1 MNDFVFENSTRFY
14 FGRKQLAHIEEELAG
29 YGTVMIAYGGG
40 SIKKTGLYD
49 RIVGMLEKA
58 GKKVVEFGGIM
69 ANPTWAKVMEGAELA
84 NAEGV
89 DFILGV
95 GGGSVMDCTKAI
107 SLAARQ
113 ENAWKRHWV
122 RFEPIKVDPIPHG
135 YVVTC
140 AGTGSEGNGGA
151 VITNEKA
158 KVKTGKDYPELN
170 GRFAILE
177 PELTYTVPREQ
188 TIAGSYDI
196 LSHLMEIYFSEPIG
210 DAIADDLLEAAM
222 KSVIASLEAVL
233 EKPDAYNARANLMW
247 ASSLAE
253 NRMLKCGKAGLF
265 QVHMIEHQIG
275 AYTDCVHGLGLA
287 AIQAP
292 YYRFVKVTSAL
303 MTWQLKRFAI
313 NVWGV
318 DPTGKDDIEVAIEGI
333 DALQA
338 WTEKVGAYRTLT
350 ELGVTRE
357 MVPRIAKST
366 TILDMRYC
374 KLNSDDIE
382 ILLEQCL

>member
-1 MNDFVFENSTRFY
+1 MNDFLFQNPTRFY
-14 FGRKQLAHIEEELAG
+14 FGRKQLQHLADEIAG
-29 YGTVMIAYGGG
+29 SKAIMIAYGGG
-40 SIKKTGLYD
+40 SVKKTGLYD
-49 RIVGMLEKA
+49 RIVKLVEQTGA
-58 GKKVVEFGGIM
+58 RVVEFGGIM
-69 ANPTWAKVMEGAELA
+69 SNPTWAKVEEGAALV
-84 NAEGV
+84 NAEDV

-113 ENAWKRHWV
+113 DKAWKKHWV
-122 RFEPIKVDPIPHG
+122 RFEPIIVDPVPHG

-151 VITNEKA
+151 VITNEKTH
-158 KVKTGKDYPELN
+158 VKTGKDYPELN

-177 PELTYTVPREQ
+177 PELTFSVPREQ

-196 LSHLMEIYFSEPIG
+196 LSHLMEIYFSEPCG
-210 DAIADDLLEAAM
+210 SVLADDLLEAAM
-222 KSVIASLEAVL
+222 KNVMASLEAVL
-233 EKPDAYNARANLMW
+233 EKPDDYNARANLLW

-253 NRMLKCGKAGLF
+253 NRILKCGKQGLF

-287 AIQAP
+287 SIQAA
-292 YYRFVKVTSAL
+292 YYRFIKTTSILA
-303 MTWQLKRFAI
+303 TFQLKRFAV
-313 NVWGV
+313 NVWGI
-318 DPTGKDDIEVAIEGI
+318 DPAGKDDIQVAIEGI

-338 WTEKVGAYRTLT
+338 WTEKIGAYRTLA
-350 ELGVTRE
+350 ELGVTKD
-357 MVPRIAKST
+357 MVPKIARST
-366 TILDMRYC
+366 TILPMKYC